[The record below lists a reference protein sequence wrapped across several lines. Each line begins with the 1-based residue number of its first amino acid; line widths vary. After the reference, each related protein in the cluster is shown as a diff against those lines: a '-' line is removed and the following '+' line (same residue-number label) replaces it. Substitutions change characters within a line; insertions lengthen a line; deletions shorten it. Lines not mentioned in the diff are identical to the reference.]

1 MWYTE
6 QSIEQTSG
14 VAYGE
19 HHNNENYNDSEFD
32 YNRVT
37 IFGKWFLSILLTDFC
52 INISRYSII
61 IIMLYKCYPK
71 NSIAIK

>member
-37 IFGKWFLSILLTDFC
+37 IFGK
-52 INISRYSII
+52 
-61 IIMLYKCYPK
+61 
-71 NSIAIK
+71 